1 MRAKV
6 CVLLAAAV
14 GVVCVAA
21 MSAAA
26 ATDSCRSEVD
36 PQQYKQTVQRGIAYL
51 TTKGQAEDGSYSAKV
66 SPAVT
71 ALCVSALFATAC
83 RRTIRRWPRA

>member
-1 MRAKV
+1 MRAKF

-21 MSAAA
+21 MGAA
-26 ATDSCRSEVD
+26 ATDVAAPKDES
-36 PQQYKQTVQRGIAYL
+36 QYKQVVQRGIAYL

-66 SPAVT
+66 SPAANWT
-71 ALCVSALFATAC
+71 
-83 RRTIRRWPRA
+83 RDR